1 MMDRIFDEIE
11 QYVKQ
16 LHDDFEKTR
25 KSIEEFIEARK
36 QDLVTSVRRTTELLR
51 PAVVEASKQAKVEVK
66 QEGEKLIAEVHG
78 RAEITDQTLKEQ
90 ILKHLGEQKVL
101 EEKKEG
107 A

>member
-51 PAVVEASKQAKVEVK
+51 PAVVEATKQTKIDVK
-66 QEGEKLIAEVHG
+66 IEGDKLIAEVHG
-78 RAEITDQTLKEQ
+78 RAEITDSALKEQ
-90 ILKHLGEQKVL
+90 ILKYLGERKAL
-101 EEKKEG
+101 EEG
-107 A
+107 TARC